1 MLDQYGGGG
10 IGVAP
15 AEVEDPS
22 IYYPDSDGEPVAE
35 SDYQFYPLTDTVR
48 ALRQHLADRPDV
60 YVAGNML
67 VYYRMND
74 VTARLAPD
82 VFVVFGVPD
91 HPRRSYFVWR
101 EGKAPDFV
109 LEIASASTVDH
120 DLGDKRDRY
129 AAMGVREYWRFDPT
143 GEALDAPLECDVL
156 EGGQYR
162 AVELARDDDGTVW
175 GHSPLLGLD
184 IYAPAGEGRLRL
196 YDPVKGEWLRNLPE
210 SEAALAESEAALAES
225 EAALAATEVER
236 DLERQARLSAEAE
249 RENESAARAAAETRR
264 ESERQARLAAETQSE
279 SERQARLAAEAERDA
294 AQERIRRLE
303 ERLRGE
309 QNP

>member
-15 AEVEDPS
+15 AELEDPS

-74 VTARLAPD
+74 VAARLAPD

-109 LEIASASTVDH
+109 LEIASASTVNH

-156 EGGQYR
+156 EDGEYR
-162 AVELARDDDGTVW
+162 AVELNMDADGTVW

-210 SEAALAESEAALAES
+210 SEAALAATEADLTATEAALT
-225 EAALAATEVER
+225 ATEVER
-236 DLERQARLSAEAE
+236 DLERQARLAAEA
-249 RENESAARAAAETRR
+249 RR
-264 ESERQARLAAETQSE
+264 E

-303 ERLRGE
+303 ERLRR
-309 QNP
+309 QQDS

>member
-1 MLDQYGGGG
+1 MLDQYAGGGVE
-10 IGVAP
+10 VAP
-15 AEVEDPS
+15 AELEDPS

-74 VTARLAPD
+74 VAARLAPD

-109 LEIASASTVDH
+109 LEIASESTVNH

-129 AAMGVREYWRFDPT
+129 AAMGVQEYWRFDPT

-156 EGGQYR
+156 EDGEYR
-162 AVELARDDDGTVW
+162 AVELIRDDDGTVW

-210 SEAALAESEAALAES
+210 SEAALAESEAALA
-225 EAALAATEVER
+225 ATEVER
-236 DLERQARLSAEAE
+236 DLERQARLAAEAE
-249 RENESAARAAAETRR
+249 RESESAARAASEARR
-264 ESERQARLAAETQSE
+264 ESERQARLAAEARRE
-279 SERQARLAAEAERDA
+279 SERRARLAAEAERDA

>member
-10 IGVAP
+10 IGIAP

-74 VTARLAPD
+74 VAARLAPD

-109 LEIASASTVDH
+109 LEIASESTVNH

-156 EGGQYR
+156 EDGEYR
-162 AVELARDDDGTVW
+162 AVELSRYADGTVW

-210 SEAALAESEAALAES
+210 SEAALMAAQADLAATEAD
-225 EAALAATEVER
+225 LAATEVER
-236 DLERQARLSAEAE
+236 DL
-249 RENESAARAAAETRR
+249 
-264 ESERQARLAAETQSE
+264 ERQARLAAETQSE

-303 ERLRGE
+303 EQLRR
-309 QNP
+309 QQDS

>member
-1 MLDQYGGGG
+1 MLDQYAGGGV
-10 IGVAP
+10 GVAP
-15 AEVEDPS
+15 AELEDPS

-82 VFVVFGVPD
+82 VFVGFGVPD

-109 LEIASASTVDH
+109 LEIASESTVNH

-156 EGGQYR
+156 EDGEYR

-184 IYAPAGEGRLRL
+184 IYAPAEEGRLRL

-210 SEAALAESEAALAES
+210 SEAALAATQADLAATEAD
-225 EAALAATEVER
+225 LAATEVER
-236 DLERQARLSAEAE
+236 DLERQARLAAEA
-249 RENESAARAAAETRR
+249 RR
-264 ESERQARLAAETQSE
+264 E

-303 ERLRGE
+303 ERLRR
-309 QNP
+309 QQDS